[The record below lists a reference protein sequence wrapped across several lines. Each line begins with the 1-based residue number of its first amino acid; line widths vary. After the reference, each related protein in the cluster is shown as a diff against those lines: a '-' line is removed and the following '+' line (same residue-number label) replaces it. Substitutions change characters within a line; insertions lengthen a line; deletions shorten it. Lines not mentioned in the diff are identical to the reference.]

1 MLSLYFLSII
11 FKANKYSLLT
21 LRRLNGIWNWKQ
33 SRGAEWDSP
42 QKWSSMSMVPYIYS
56 GAISDDTIKKVYVG
70 QEEAKIIRVKEN
82 KRFWFA
88 ISTYKDV
95 DVKFIKEDGTEE
107 LIEQIDEEML
117 KDWKGNKSK

>member
-1 MLSLYFLSII
+1 
-11 FKANKYSLLT
+11 
-21 LRRLNGIWNWKQ
+21 
-33 SRGAEWDSP
+33 
-42 QKWSSMSMVPYIYS
+42 MSMVPYIYS

-70 QEEAKIIRVKEN
+70 QEEAKIIRVKKN